1 LIQGYQTFAAPKKA
15 ISSLSTFGVTHIN
28 KDMEAIPLFES
39 FEGFGSKFVGIHCSP
54 FPIRDG
60 FKGTIVEDYHRAFRQ
75 ILELIKEDLPSSKE
89 LIEKIDSFEDGLS
102 IEDDSVDLVFDIEAF
117 FDDNNIE
124 WIFVSEA
131 DAMTQ
136 YGDNC
141 YCVYFDNM
149 NKVYPMTDE
158 LTEDAIIFVYN
169 SKFNKPI
176 LRQY

>member
-1 LIQGYQTFAAPKKA
+1 LIQPLITTISVTYVLIQGYQTFAAPKKA

-102 IEDDSVDLVFDIEAF
+102 IEDDSVDLVFVIEAL
-117 FDDNNIE
+117 
-124 WIFVSEA
+124 
-131 DAMTQ
+131 MTTTLNGFSYQ
-136 YGDNC
+136 
-141 YCVYFDNM
+141 
-149 NKVYPMTDE
+149 
-158 LTEDAIIFVYN
+158 
-169 SKFNKPI
+169 
-176 LRQY
+176 RQMP